1 VRATRTVLPK
11 PNGPDAPIS
20 RDPSTTPWCPHP
32 QREATPRNLGAVT
45 RSTVDTEMPLDKPAP
60 IRRPRNEK
68 APDAAKRTEATR
80 QSTTPGD
87 GTPLS
92 PPLVKLIRLLA
103 RAAARDAFK
112 NGAGS

>member
-1 VRATRTVLPK
+1 
-11 PNGPDAPIS
+11 
-20 RDPSTTPWCPHP
+20 
-32 QREATPRNLGAVT
+32 
-45 RSTVDTEMPLDKPAP
+45 MPLDKPAP
-60 IRRPRNEK
+60 IRRPRIEK
-68 APDAAKRTEATR
+68 APAAAKRTEATR
-80 QSTTPGD
+80 QSTTHGD